1 MNLEKKAVVEETTK
15 TVVVKHDYKHLTI
28 ILLILM
34 AGLLGINGITGWGW
48 FLLVAV
54 MIMS

>member
-1 MNLEKKAVVEETTK
+1 MNLEKKDVVEETTK
-15 TVVVKHDYKHLTI
+15 TVVVKHDYRQVII

-54 MIMS
+54 MIM